1 MSDSEKEKMTAR
13 DRQLARIDQLKARL
27 QNEEAKLRSQARKER
42 NAQLVALGVFWEI
55 CSRNQT
61 REQLKEMREAMRE
74 VLKGRTLNLALA
86 AVDRIEKENI
96 ALARKK
102 EISPEP
108 PSQLPDAAAQEKNQ
122 GSA

>member
-1 MSDSEKEKMTAR
+1 MADSEKEKMTAR
-13 DRQLARIDQLKARL
+13 DRQIAKIDQLKARL

-55 CSRNQT
+55 CSRDQT
-61 REQLKEMREAMRE
+61 EDQLKEMREAMRK
-74 VLKGRTLNLALA
+74 VLKGRSLNLALA

-108 PSQLPDAAAQEKNQ
+108 PSQLPDAEAREKNQ
-122 GSA
+122 DSA

>member
-1 MSDSEKEKMTAR
+1 MSDSKKEKMTAR
-13 DRQLARIDQLKARL
+13 DRQIAKIDQLKERL
-27 QNEEAKLRSQARKER
+27 QNEEAKLRSSARKER
-42 NAQLVALGVFWEI
+42 NAQLIALGVFWEI
-55 CSRNQT
+55 CSRGQD
-61 REQLKEMREAMRE
+61 EKQLEGMREAMRK

-108 PSQLPDAAAQEKNQ
+108 PSQLPDADAQEKNQ

>member
-1 MSDSEKEKMTAR
+1 MSDSEQKNTAAR
-13 DRQLARIDQLKARL
+13 DRQIARINQLKARL
-27 QNEEAKLRSQARKER
+27 QNEEAKLRSSARKER

-74 VLKGRTLNLALA
+74 VLKGRTLDLALA
-86 AVDRIEKENI
+86 AVDRIEEEKKKAPPKE
-96 ALARKK
+96 

-108 PSQLPDAAAQEKNQ
+108 PSQLPEAGASEESQDQ
-122 GSA
+122 